1 MYGQTQRMQLQNTSA
16 TGQSYIVSINGIP
29 VSVNGTTNITYI
41 PSNNTSYPSDIVY
54 YPSDIVYYPSNPTYQ
69 PFINYT
75 PNGIKCTICEEQA
88 TAYKTVDD
96 KLYPLCNSKRC
107 MRRLLMK
114 LIADMV

>member
-1 MYGQTQRMQLQNTSA
+1 MMYGQTQRMQLQSTSA

-29 VSVNGTTNITYI
+29 ISVNGTSNITYI

-54 YPSDIVYYPSNPTYQ
+54 YPSNTTYQ

-88 TAYKTVDD
+88 TTYKTVDD

-107 MRRLLMK
+107 MKRLLMK

>member
-1 MYGQTQRMQLQNTSA
+1 MMYGQTQRMQLQSTSA

-29 VSVNGTTNITYI
+29 ISANSASNITYWD
-41 PSNNTSYPSDIVY
+41 NTILVNPTEFI
-54 YPSDIVYYPSNPTYQ
+54 YYPSNITYQ

-75 PNGIKCTICEEQA
+75 PSGIKCTICEEQA

-107 MRRLLMK
+107 MKRLLMK

>member
-1 MYGQTQRMQLQNTSA
+1 MQLQNTSA
-16 TGQSYIVSINGIP
+16 TGQSYIVTINGIP
-29 VSVNGTTNITYI
+29 IPANSASNITYI
-41 PSNNTSYPSDIVY
+41 PSSNTY
-54 YPSDIVYYPSNPTYQ
+54 YPSDIVYYPSNTTYQ

-75 PNGIKCTICEEQA
+75 PSGIKCTICEEQA

-107 MRRLLMK
+107 MKRLLMK

>member
-1 MYGQTQRMQLQNTSA
+1 MMYRQTQTKMQPQSTSA
-16 TGQSYIVSINGIP
+16 TGQYIVSINGIP
-29 VSVNGTTNITYI
+29 VSVNGTSNITYI
-41 PSNNTSYPSDIVY
+41 PSGNTY
-54 YPSDIVYYPSNPTYQ
+54 YPSDIVYYPSNTTYQ

-107 MRRLLMK
+107 MKRLLMK